1 MKAHKKKANCFWALS
16 VIGLRQKEAG
26 SRRQAGEEGN
36 IVIKMLLA
44 RQFFSFQFAVFQ
56 LPRLT
61 VLVASEAVKTEICI
75 SFVPPSPGR
84 RDTASAPSPFAASAL
99 NHPLHVRHLFK
110 HNCALYMRT
119 GIGGKGK
126 GGRQTSSYLSV
137 AGNSK
142 KNILFMSCGC
152 SSCLARSNVKNL
164 GLHITQTELPDAPN
178 ANKGGNYTHTR
189 TTYILLMY
197 VCVLAD

>member
-1 MKAHKKKANCFWALS
+1 MKAHKKKSQLLLGIVSYRLTAEGGGQSETGWR
-16 VIGLRQKEAG
+16 G
-26 SRRQAGEEGN
+26 GEHCHKNVVGQT
-36 IVIKMLLA
+36 VF
-44 RQFFSFQFAVFQ
+44 QFSFSSFQFAVFQ

-61 VLVASEAVKTEICI
+61 VLVASDAVKTEICI

-119 GIGGKGK
+119 GMMGKGK
-126 GGRQTSSYLSV
+126 GGRQTSSYISV

-178 ANKGGNYTHTR
+178 ANKG
-189 TTYILLMY
+189 
-197 VCVLAD
+197 

>member
-16 VIGLRQKEAG
+16 VIGLRQKKAG

-75 SFVPPSPGR
+75 SFVPPSPGI

-99 NHPLHVRHLFK
+99 NHPLYVRHLFK

-119 GIGGKGK
+119 GMVGKGK

-178 ANKGGNYTHTR
+178 ANKGGSYTHTHTQR
-189 TTYILLMY
+189 IYS
-197 VCVLAD
+197 